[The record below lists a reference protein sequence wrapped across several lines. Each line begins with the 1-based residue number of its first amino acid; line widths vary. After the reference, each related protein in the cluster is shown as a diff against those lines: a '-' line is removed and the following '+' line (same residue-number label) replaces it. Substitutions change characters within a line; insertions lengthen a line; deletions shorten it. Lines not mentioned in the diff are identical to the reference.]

1 MIETKEVEND
11 HSVETAEDIEAT
23 IKELRKRQQE
33 LEDDEDEEQVEKVKF
48 PKARIHLRMNKNTV
62 ITLENVT
69 PPEALILVAEHHKS
83 AGGNP
88 IEKIE
93 KTGEVEID
101 PVMLRAAFCSKYD
114 SKKVYTIYPGSVP
127 AMPRTYKRALLLGIG
142 TQLPES
148 KLMEHDLARSASMS
162 S

>member
-1 MIETKEVEND
+1 MKEQIEQD
-11 HSVETAEDIEAT
+11 HASETTEDIEST

-33 LEDDEDEEQVEKVKF
+33 LMEEEDKEDVEKVKF
-48 PKARIHLRMNKNTV
+48 PKARIELRMNKNTV

-69 PPEALILVAEHHKS
+69 PPEALILVAEHNKG

-93 KTGEVEID
+93 KTGEVEVD
-101 PVMLRAAFCSKYD
+101 PVMLRAMFCSKYD
-114 SKKVYTIYPGSVP
+114 SKKVYHIYPGSVP
-127 AMPRTYKRALLLGIG
+127 TMPKTFRRALLLGIG
-142 TQLPES
+142 TTLPES

-162 S
+162 F